1 MTLTELTKDVQF
13 MVDQGGQVT
22 AIVVDPALWSRIL
35 AALEDAED
43 RALIQTLG
51 DRLANGPVAGK
62 ALRWQDVAD
71 QWLGATIFS
80 SSQRYMRYGVTCRAM
95 SGSGYVAQ

>member
-35 AALEDAED
+35 AALEDAKD
-43 RALIQTLG
+43 RALIQAWG
-51 DRLANGPVAGK
+51 YRLSKGPVAGN

-71 QWLGATIFS
+71 QW
-80 SSQRYMRYGVTCRAM
+80 Q
-95 SGSGYVAQ
+95 